1 MAELGGAPRANA
13 MRMSRLMGRTLR
25 TAPAD
30 AESANHQLLA
40 RAGLIVQLSA
50 GVYSFLAPAWRS
62 IRRIEQIIREE
73 MEAAGA
79 QEIRMPA
86 IQPLE
91 LWRESGRDRS
101 YGPVLFRLTDR
112 REREMVLAPTHE
124 ESVTD
129 IFRKTV
135 QSYRELPLRAY
146 QFQTKFRDEPRP
158 RGGLIRVREFIMKDA
173 YSFDID
179 EESFQATY
187 AAFAR
192 AYANVFRRCGVPVV
206 PVQADSGAIGGK
218 QSEEFIFLSEIGED
232 SIALCA
238 GCGYAANQERAEVG
252 RGEPPAEA
260 PGEVEEAAT
269 PGVAT
274 IAALCERLGI
284 PATRTAKAAFFMAD
298 GRPVFAVI
306 RGDLEVNELKLANA
320 LDAREARPMEAGEVA
335 AQGWVAGSASP
346 VGVDPA
352 LVVADPSATE
362 WPNLVGGANRD
373 GFHLRNLNYG
383 RDWTAAATADI
394 ATARDGDPCAL
405 CGGALELRRG
415 IELGHI
421 FRLGEVYAEPM
432 DAAFLNEAGERAL
445 PIMGCFGIGLER
457 LMAAVVE
464 ANHDDA
470 GIAWPVSVAPW
481 QVHVVAIRPGD
492 EAVSAALGDLEAA
505 LGERGISSLAD
516 DRDERPGVK
525 FNDADL
531 IGLPV
536 RATIGPRGLEG
547 GMVEL
552 KPRGGGEA
560 REAPLAAAADEIAA
574 MLAELPGAGDAPAV
588 V

>member
-1 MAELGGAPRANA
+1 MAETGRAPRAGA

-25 TAPAD
+25 SAPAD

-73 MEAAGA
+73 MEAAEA

-158 RGGLIRVREFIMKDA
+158 RGGLVRVREFIMKDA
-173 YSFDID
+173 YSFDLD

-218 QSEEFIFLSEIGED
+218 QSEEFIFLSGIGED
-232 SIALCA
+232 AIALCRA
-238 GCGYAANQERAEVG
+238 CGYAANQERAEIS
-252 RGEPPAEA
+252 RGEAPAEA
-260 PGEVEEAAT
+260 PAEVAEEAT
-269 PGVAT
+269 PGIAT
-274 IAALCERLGI
+274 IAALCGHLGI
-284 PATRTAKAAFFMAD
+284 PATRTAKAAFFLAD

-320 LDAREARPMEAGEVA
+320 AGAREVRPMEPGEVA

-352 LVVADPSATE
+352 LVIADPSAAE
-362 WPNLVGGANRD
+362 WPNLAGGANRD

-383 RDWTAAATADI
+383 RDWTASAVADI
-394 ATARDGDPCAL
+394 ANAREGDPCGA
-405 CGGALELRRG
+405 CGGPLELRRG

-432 DAAFLNEAGERAL
+432 DAGFLTESGERAL

-464 ANHDDA
+464 ANHDEA

-481 QVHVVAIRPGD
+481 HVHIVAIQAGD
-492 EAVSAALGDLEAA
+492 ERVSAALGELERQ
-505 LGERGISSLAD
+505 LGGLGISSLAD

-531 IGLPV
+531 IGLPL
-536 RATIGPRGLEG
+536 RATIGPRGLENG
-547 GMVEL
+547 VVEL
-552 KPRGGGEA
+552 KARAGGESA
-560 REAPLAAAADEIAA
+560 EAPLAEAAGRIAS
-574 MLAELPGAGDAPAV
+574 MLAALPGAGDAPSV